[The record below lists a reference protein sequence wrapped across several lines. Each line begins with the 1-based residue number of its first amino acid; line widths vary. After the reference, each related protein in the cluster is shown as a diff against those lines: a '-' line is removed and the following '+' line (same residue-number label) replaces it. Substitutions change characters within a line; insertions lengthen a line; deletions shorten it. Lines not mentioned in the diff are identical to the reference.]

1 MQKLHDKRE
10 RQGENLCSLN
20 AKAQHQCLGACYT
33 RKKTKCSDLHT
44 PAMASVRISNVSKFS
59 LPAQRHQLN
68 NELSITAQ
76 NVIRLTDTSAIFS
89 CTC

>member
-1 MQKLHDKRE
+1 MFGDILDRVRGRKGKKQK
-10 RQGENLCSLN
+10 N
-20 AKAQHQCLGACYT
+20 
-33 RKKTKCSDLHT
+33 KTKRTNKKQQCSDLCAT
-44 PAMASVRISNVSKFS
+44 AFAAVSTSNNISKFC
-59 LPAQRHQLN
+59 LPVQQHQLN